1 MMNKT
6 CVGMWCEE
14 VTKVALC
21 MKVEPNSVGG
31 GYKIDNEWD
40 CWHSC
45 AHANLKSA
53 KRWYKWQVIYYDKL
67 VLCYACPPTSL
78 HLTVIFC
85 PFQNPHKTRTR
96 NPLFL
101 FQCQTR
107 FFNFCSFPSLER
119 IPLYFVL
126 NCYCH

>member
-31 GYKIDNEWD
+31 GYKIGNEWD

-53 KRWYKWQVIYYDKL
+53 KRWYNGNLNGKWFIMISWCYVMHALPLLSISQWFFVLFKIHTKL
-67 VLCYACPPTSL
+67 GLEILCFSFNAKPASL
-78 HLTVIFC
+78 IFA
-85 PFQNPHKTRTR
+85 
-96 NPLFL
+96 LFL
-101 FQCQTR
+101 LWKGFL
-107 FFNFCSFPSLER
+107 FILF
-119 IPLYFVL
+119 
-126 NCYCH
+126 